1 MTIDNSQ
8 IDIKKAELIITA
20 LQERIGEIVSS
31 YETQVALYRADMT
44 VLANELRSLKSS
56 LEEVKGTNV

>member
-1 MTIDNSQ
+1 MTTNDNQ
-8 IDIKKAELIITA
+8 IDLEKAELIITA

-56 LEEVKGTNV
+56 LEEVQKTNV

>member
-1 MTIDNSQ
+1 MTTDDSQ

-56 LEEVKGTNV
+56 